1 MAATRVDFYVLNTN
15 LPGGRLKLTCR
26 VVEKA
31 YKQGNRVLIQTAGRE
46 QAMQLDELLWTFRA
60 GSFIPHSLADSTANI
75 ASPVIIGTG
84 GIKDVGADLLVNLSD
99 AIPERYKEYGRVAE
113 IIGQEDS
120 IRHQGRERFRKYK
133 EDGCTLETHTIT
145 T

>member
-84 GIKDVGADLLVNLSD
+84 GIKDVRCNTGA
-99 AIPERYKEYGRVAE
+99 I
-113 IIGQEDS
+113 
-120 IRHQGRERFRKYK
+120 
-133 EDGCTLETHTIT
+133 
-145 T
+145 